1 MLHEKTYGY
10 CLNRCIFMM
19 NRLVMNRLGGFVR
32 DALEGAKCILASN
45 YVIGLICTLVHVIHK
60 GLTNKCLSIVVK

>member
-19 NRLVMNRLGGFVR
+19 NRLGGFVR
-32 DALEGAKCILASN
+32 DALEGAKYILASN
-45 YVIGLICTLVHVIHK
+45 YVIGHARPRNT
-60 GLTNKCLSIVVK
+60 

>member
-19 NRLVMNRLGGFVR
+19 NRLSGVVGAVLEVVEFVR
-32 DALEGAKCILASN
+32 AN
-45 YVIGLICTLVHVIHK
+45 
-60 GLTNKCLSIVVK
+60 LSLQ